1 MTEQSLEIFNFF
13 ELRLN
18 KCSAPSYKWKGM
30 SKMHKIMVKKY
41 KKYDGRGRHLRLQH
55 KRIKL
60 LKSKL
65 SLLKHISKK
74 NCALLQYLDDESLHT
89 LGEFI
94 YNIIHQKVKLDP
106 HQEKRVKSILKKDK
120 DFYRKLIDKNTK
132 DPLGYFRKSLK
143 FDPQVGNGIV
153 SLIAALAPLIS
164 SLIMR

>member
-1 MTEQSLEIFNFF
+1 
-13 ELRLN
+13 
-18 KCSAPSYKWKGM
+18 
-30 SKMHKIMVKKY
+30 MVKKS
-41 KKYDGRGRHLRLQH
+41 KRKNDNGRHLRLQH
-55 KRIKL
+55 NKIRL

-106 HQEKRVKSILKKDK
+106 QQEKRVKVILKKDR
-120 DFYRKLIDKNTK
+120 DFYSKLIDKKTK

-143 FDPQVGNGIV
+143 FDSQG
-153 SLIAALAPLIS
+153 
-164 SLIMR
+164 

>member
-1 MTEQSLEIFNFF
+1 
-13 ELRLN
+13 
-18 KCSAPSYKWKGM
+18 
-30 SKMHKIMVKKY
+30 MVKKS
-41 KKYDGRGRHLRLQH
+41 KRKNDNGSHLRLQH
-55 KRIKL
+55 NKIRL

-94 YNIIHQKVKLDP
+94 YNVIHRKVKLNP
-106 HQEKRVKSILKKDK
+106 QQEKRVKVILKKDR
-120 DFYRKLIDKNTK
+120 DFYGRLIDKKTK
-132 DPLGYFRKSLK
+132 DPLRYFRKSLK

-164 SLIMR
+164 SLFLR

>member
-1 MTEQSLEIFNFF
+1 ME
-13 ELRLN
+13 RYV
-18 KCSAPSYKWKGM
+18 K
-30 SKMHKIMVKKY
+30 KIYVLIMAKKY
-41 KKYDGRGRHLRLQH
+41 KKENGRERHLRLQS
-55 KRIKL
+55 KKIKL

-164 SLIMR
+164 SLILK

>member
-1 MTEQSLEIFNFF
+1 
-13 ELRLN
+13 
-18 KCSAPSYKWKGM
+18 
-30 SKMHKIMVKKY
+30 MVKKS
-41 KKYDGRGRHLRLQH
+41 KRKNDNGRHLRLQH
-55 KRIKL
+55 NKIRL

-94 YNIIHQKVKLDP
+94 YNVIHRKVKLNP
-106 HQEKRVKSILKKDK
+106 QQEKRVKVILKKDR
-120 DFYRKLIDKNTK
+120 DFYGRLIDKKTK
-132 DPLGYFRKSLK
+132 DPLRYFRKRLK

-164 SLIMR
+164 SLILR

>member
-1 MTEQSLEIFNFF
+1 
-13 ELRLN
+13 
-18 KCSAPSYKWKGM
+18 
-30 SKMHKIMVKKY
+30 MVKNTKR
-41 KKYDGRGRHLRLQH
+41 KNDNGSHLRLQH
-55 KRIKL
+55 NKIRL

-94 YNIIHQKVKLDP
+94 YNVIHRKVKLNP
-106 HQEKRVKSILKKDK
+106 QQEKRVKVILKKDR
-120 DFYRKLIDKNTK
+120 DFYGRLIDEKTK
-132 DPLGYFRKSLK
+132 DPLRYFRKSLK

-164 SLIMR
+164 SLILR

>member
-1 MTEQSLEIFNFF
+1 
-13 ELRLN
+13 
-18 KCSAPSYKWKGM
+18 
-30 SKMHKIMVKKY
+30 MVKKR
-41 KKYDGRGRHLRLQH
+41 KKDTERVRRLRLQH
-55 KRIKL
+55 KKIKL

-94 YNIIHQKVKLDP
+94 YNIIHKRVKLNP
-106 HQEKRVKSILKKDK
+106 KQEKRVKYILKKDR
-120 DFYRKLIDKNTK
+120 DFYTKLIDKRTK
-132 DPLGYFRKSLK
+132 NPLGFFRKNLK

-164 SLIMR
+164 SLIFR

>member
-1 MTEQSLEIFNFF
+1 
-13 ELRLN
+13 
-18 KCSAPSYKWKGM
+18 
-30 SKMHKIMVKKY
+30 MVKKHQKHNDRERY
-41 KKYDGRGRHLRLQH
+41 LRLQRQ
-55 KRIKL
+55 KINL
-60 LKSKL
+60 FKSKL

-164 SLIMR
+164 SLILK

>member
-1 MTEQSLEIFNFF
+1 
-13 ELRLN
+13 
-18 KCSAPSYKWKGM
+18 
-30 SKMHKIMVKKY
+30 MVRKY
-41 KKYDGRGRHLRLQH
+41 KKDKGRGRHLRLQR

-94 YNIIHQKVKLDP
+94 YNIIHQRVKLGPQQENKVKN
-106 HQEKRVKSILKKDK
+106 ILKKDK
-120 DFYRKLIDKNTK
+120 TFYRKLIDKKTK

-143 FDPQVGNGIV
+143 VYPQIGNGVV
-153 SLIAALAPLIS
+153 SLISALAPLVA
-164 SLIMR
+164 SLFLR